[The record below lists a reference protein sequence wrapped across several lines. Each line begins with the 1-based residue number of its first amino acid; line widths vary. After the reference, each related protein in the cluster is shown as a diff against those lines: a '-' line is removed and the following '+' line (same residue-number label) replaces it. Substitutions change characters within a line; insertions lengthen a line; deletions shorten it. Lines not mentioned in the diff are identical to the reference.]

1 MVCGGRLGR
10 EQFRWI
16 EVCFRWVYLSPKM
29 LTAGMRITLLRA
41 PCQALVLRVE
51 RRVPSARPHGIWRRH
66 ADGDDDDTNN
76 LAERCVG
83 EEERVACGLSACQ
96 PVHQVSNFGL
106 PLPLHLVLQP
116 HPTQPPLAG
125 MFSKRSFRYCSRRA
139 YARAPRVQAQGE
151 ELEFELEAAAA
162 GREREEDSR

>member
-51 RRVPSARPHGIWRRH
+51 RRVPSARPHGIGADTRTVMMMIPTTLQNGVSVRRRELP
-66 ADGDDDDTNN
+66 A
-76 LAERCVG
+76 
-83 EEERVACGLSACQ
+83 ACQ

-116 HPTQPPLAG
+116 HPTQPPLTG
-125 MFSKRSFRYCSRRA
+125 MFSKRSFRYCSMRA